1 MMGALAH
8 DHPATEPQHDESP
21 DDLRAPRLCTH
32 RLSVRFRHVQSGW
45 VNAPPRAVYYTPP
58 GRVET

>member
-21 DDLRAPRLCTH
+21 D
-32 RLSVRFRHVQSGW
+32 RLSAPCLCIMPSSLTSQIVSRFPQGRPRVQATAPDDGW
-45 VNAPPRAVYYTPP
+45 HT
-58 GRVET
+58 